1 MDILQEIKRKEESGE
16 PLEWELQLVS
26 KDQDTLKV
34 IYDVLAQRQEIEVY
48 AKQAEKP
55 ELFLKDLKE
64 LSLENSTLKEKL
76 EEKDLKIAELYLK
89 LSKAEGK
96 LNRYMNHVKMNL
108 DREL

>member
-1 MDILQEIKRKEESGE
+1 MINDRLYLIKQQK
-16 PLEWELQLVS
+16 
-26 KDQDTLKV
+26 
-34 IYDVLAQRQEIEVY
+34 EIE
-48 AKQAEKP
+48 KLQDEN
-55 ELFLKDLKE
+55 ENLLKDLGK

-108 DREL
+108 GREL

>member
-1 MDILQEIKRKEESGE
+1 MLNNRMCMIK
-16 PLEWELQLVS
+16 Q
-26 KDQDTLKV
+26 QT
-34 IYDVLAQRQEIEVY
+34 EIENLQNEN
-48 AKQAEKP
+48 KN
-55 ELFLKDLKE
+55 LLKDLKE